1 MVAEFY
7 ISHDIARKILI
18 ITHKERPKEIM
29 DAIKALNLESTQ
41 IINSIS
47 VPNIAILRAIAN
59 ISVSELMFLLD
70 GITENSKEFKINL
83 GNVPVQFMIKTLA
96 NALQS
101 SLNNIGVNI
110 DVKMLEEYTERVLY
124 EC

>member
-18 ITHKERPKEIM
+18 ITHKERPKEII
-29 DAIKALNLESTQ
+29 DAIKALNLENTQ
-41 IINSIS
+41 IINNTSL
-47 VPNIAILRAIAN
+47 PNVATLQAIAN
-59 ISVSELMFLLD
+59 ISVSELIFLLD
-70 GITENSKEFKINL
+70 GITENSKEFKINS
-83 GNVPVQFMIKTLA
+83 GYVPIQFMIKTIA

-101 SLNNIGVNI
+101 SLNNIGINI
-110 DVKMLEEYTERVLY
+110 NVRVLEEYTERVLY

>member
-18 ITHKERPKEIM
+18 ITHKERPKEII
-29 DAIKALNLESTQ
+29 DAIKALNLENTQ
-41 IINSIS
+41 IINNTSL
-47 VPNIAILRAIAN
+47 PNVATLQAIAN
-59 ISVSELMFLLD
+59 ISVSELIFLLD
-70 GITENSKEFKINL
+70 GITENSREFKINL
-83 GNVPVQFMIKTLA
+83 GYIPVQFMIKTIA

-101 SLNNIGVNI
+101 SLNNIGINI
-110 DVKMLEEYTERVLY
+110 NVRVLEEYTERVLY

>member
-18 ITHKERPKEIM
+18 ITHKERPKEII
-29 DAIKALNLESTQ
+29 DAIKALNLENTQ
-41 IINSIS
+41 IINDTSL
-47 VPNIAILRAIAN
+47 PNIATLQAITN
-59 ISVSELMFLLD
+59 ISVSELIFLLD
-70 GITENSKEFKINL
+70 GITENSKEFKINS
-83 GNVPVQFMIKTLA
+83 GYVPIQFMIKTIA

-101 SLNNIGVNI
+101 SLNNIGINI
-110 DVKMLEEYTERVLY
+110 NVRVLEEYTERVLY